1 MIDASL
7 PFRTDPLRDTADGR
21 EVERLLADGLL
32 VHVLLD
38 AVAAADSPVDQVFR
52 ATALRLFLPER
63 LHSLGAAVAQ
73 AAAAWLW
80 CGGSPP
86 RFVDVAVPP
95 GRGRVAAPH
104 LVVHER
110 RVPPDD
116 VTVIEAPGGPPLT
129 VTTPVRTAADL
140 LRTLPAPDA
149 LVDAVRVAAALAPT
163 EARGD
168 ESDVAADV
176 AACLE
181 RMPGARG
188 VARAR
193 RMLRDW
199 PVPARPQSVDAL
211 AGNPVG
217 VEDTLHPPDGGHD
230 VVEVRRVGHLEGEAR
245 DRHPVA

>member
-7 PFRTDPLRDTADGR
+7 PFRTDPFRTDPLRDTADGR
-21 EVERLLADGLL
+21 EVDRLLSDGLL
-32 VHVLLD
+32 VPVLLD
-38 AVAAADSPVDQVFR
+38 VVVAADSPVDQVLR
-52 ATALRLFLPER
+52 ATALRLFLPDR
-63 LHSLGAAVAQ
+63 LHDLGAAVAQ
-73 AAAAWLW
+73 EAAAWLW

-116 VTVIEAPGGPPLT
+116 VTQVDVPGRPPLT

-149 LVDAVRVAAALAPT
+149 LDDAVRVAAVT
-163 EARGD
+163 G
-168 ESDVAADV
+168 VAGHVDIAVDV

-199 PVPARPQSVDAL
+199 PAPA
-211 AGNPVG
+211 PV
-217 VEDTLHPPDGGHD
+217 
-230 VVEVRRVGHLEGEAR
+230 
-245 DRHPVA
+245 